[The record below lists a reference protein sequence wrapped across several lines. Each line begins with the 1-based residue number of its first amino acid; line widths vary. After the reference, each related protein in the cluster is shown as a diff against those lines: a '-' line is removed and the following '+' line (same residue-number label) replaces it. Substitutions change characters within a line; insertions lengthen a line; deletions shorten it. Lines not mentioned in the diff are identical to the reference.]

1 MNIRRLC
8 PGRWRRLVA
17 LAALMAAAPLP
28 AQEANYCLNRPLIAS
43 SPVVPGFPLENLTD
57 GNRTTYT
64 LPNDGSGTLGFYY
77 QIDLGQVRELDR
89 VVLWQRKDCCPE
101 RLRRYRVSLFGESGG
116 TVGALNWTGTL
127 RLDGTFAAVGT
138 GDTIRAEQGTG
149 SGFIGRYLRIE
160 NRSGES
166 SNPQIAEVEAYPSPL
181 PVIQRFDTDAGNLT
195 AKGDP
200 TRPTRAAV
208 TWQVDG
214 ATSWSLSPAPGAL
227 AAASGTLSL
236 SPAATTRYTL
246 TATNAAGSRSATL
259 VIGVDEPELPPFI
272 AEFVAAPNASTLDED
287 GEGQDWIEI
296 ANPNPFALS
305 LDGYHLTD
313 DPSQPALWTFPAISI
328 PAQGRRL
335 VFASGKDRR
344 LAGSPLHTNFSLRAS
359 GEYLALCGRDG
370 RTPLSQIPRDY
381 PDPPQFPRQYQGSSY
396 GADASGQPRFFS
408 PPTPGTEN
416 GPGFIGVVEDT
427 SFSVKR
433 GIFTAPQTVAL
444 TTPTPNATIRYT
456 LNGSAPTETS
466 GLTYTAPLTISATT
480 VLRAAAFKAG
490 FAPTNIDTHT
500 YIFPES
506 VKNSAVMA
514 TSITKS
520 ATYGPQVVAALT
532 DLPSF
537 SLVTPISIPNGID
550 VPASLELIE
559 PGGAPGSGFQEN
571 CGIERFGGDYTDFAK
586 KSFRAHFRQSYGVG
600 RLNYP
605 LFTNYAR
612 GLTPVESFN
621 ALEFRSGSHDMV
633 DRGFYLSNPF
643 TDALL
648 LDMGS
653 LNPHG
658 RWVHLYYNGTY
669 WGVYHLRER
678 WDADHQSDYLGGDAK
693 AYEAINGNLNVGGWA
708 EPGNP
713 YDGDGS
719 AWARIKALRGNY
731 AQVKAYVD
739 VPQYID
745 YMLMFM
751 FGDSEDEFR
760 CVGPAGPGT
769 GFKYLLNDADG
780 WLRNSAGDKTGR
792 GAPGRQSGD
801 GPGSIFSMLYKENN
815 PDYRI
820 LLADRIQRHFF
831 NGGALTPARN
841 IARLNELAKA
851 MERPFIVES
860 ARWNYRTPATWL
872 SSKNAIISSW
882 FPTRTAAALAQL
894 RGAGFFPTLAAPLFS
909 QRGGPVAAGTRI
921 NLTSPT
927 GTVYYTTD
935 GSDPRLSGGALS
947 PAAIQVPNGLTT
959 ESVVP
964 SDASWRWFTND
975 VGLGASD
982 VALGHPTYD
991 SSNWK
996 HPAFDDRSWPEGRAE
1011 FGYGEGDEATE
1022 LPFGDPSNRFIS
1034 SYFRG
1039 KFALPEIPALTAATL
1054 RLKRDDGAIVY
1065 LNGVE
1070 RARSNL
1076 SGVVTG
1082 STLSAGAADDGKT
1095 FLSYALP
1102 TTAFQGGDNTLAVEL
1117 HQSSAIGSDASF
1129 AAELAVTRTIGGPI
1143 GVEITKNTLIRARVL
1158 NGTTWSALDEALFLV
1173 QPQAVAL
1180 GDLAIAEINYHPR
1193 GLGREEFLELQ
1204 NTSPRAVNLR
1214 GCRFTDGINYTFP
1227 DNRDVFLAPGQ
1238 RLVLA
1243 EDLPGFQAKY
1253 GLAVEVAG
1261 RYFGT
1266 LANEGE
1272 ALILVAAD
1280 GTELIRTSYDD
1291 AAPGPTAA
1299 DGAGATLVSREYAGR
1314 NAEWRSS
1321 AAPGGSPGGKDTTP
1335 FSGTPDAD
1343 RDGDGLSAWAEY
1355 ALGSSDAISSAGA
1368 PALSAASPTEGLLAV
1383 SFRRALATEGVRYGI
1398 ETSPD
1403 LRHWSPP
1410 AVAPALAS
1418 QIDHGDGTA
1427 TETWTLAP
1435 AASGSTFVRLH
1446 LSTP

>member
-1 MNIRRLC
+1 MNFSRLC
-8 PGRWRRLVA
+8 PSWWRRLLA
-17 LAALMAAAPLP
+17 LASLMAAAALP
-28 AQEANYCLNRPLIAS
+28 AQEVNYCLTRPLIAS
-43 SPVVPGFPLENLTD
+43 SQVVPGFPLENLTD

-101 RLRRYRVSLFGESGG
+101 RLRRYRVSLFGEAGG
-116 TVGALNWTGTL
+116 TVGTLNWSGTL
-127 RLDGTFAAVGT
+127 HLDGSFAAVGT

-149 SGFIGRYLRIE
+149 TSFSGRYLRIE

-195 AKGDP
+195 ASGNP
-200 TRPTRAAV
+200 TRPTQATV
-208 TWQVDG
+208 TWQVDA
-214 ATSWSLSPAPGAL
+214 ATSWTLSPSPGPL
-227 AAASGTLSL
+227 TSASGSLSL
-236 SPAATTRYTL
+236 SPAVTTRYTL

-259 VIGVDEPELPPFI
+259 VIGVDEPEQPPFI
-272 AEFVAAPNASTLDED
+272 AEFVAAPNASYLDED

-305 LDGYHLTD
+305 LEGYHLTD

-335 VFASGKDRR
+335 VFASAKDRR
-344 LAGSPLHTNFSLRAS
+344 LASAPLHTSFSLKAS
-359 GEYLALCGRDG
+359 GEYLALVARDG
-370 RTPLSQIPRDY
+370 RTVLSCFPSDY
-381 PDPPQFPRQYQGSSY
+381 PEPPQFPKQYQGSSY
-396 GADASGQPRFFS
+396 GIDATGQTRYFS
-408 PPTPGTEN
+408 PATPGAAN
-416 GPGFIGVVEDT
+416 GPGFVGVVEDT

-433 GIFTAPQTVAL
+433 GLFTTPQTVAL
-444 TTPTPNATIRYT
+444 TTPTPGATIRYT
-456 LNGSAPTETS
+456 LNGTAPTATV
-466 GLTYTAPLTISATT
+466 GLTYSTPLLISTTA
-480 VLRAAAFKAG
+480 VLRAAAFKEG
-490 FAPTNIDTHT
+490 YAPTNIDTNT

-514 TSITKS
+514 TTITKS

-537 SLVTPISIPNGID
+537 SLVTPITIPNGID

-559 PGGAPGSGFQEN
+559 PGAPPGSGFQEN

-586 KSFRAHFRQSYGVG
+586 KSFRAHFRQSYGAG

-612 GLTPVESFN
+612 GTTPVESFN

-658 RWVHLYYNGTY
+658 RWVHLYYNGSY

-719 AWARIKALRGNY
+719 AWARIKSLRGNY
-731 AQVKAYVD
+731 AQLKAYVD

-760 CVGPAGPGT
+760 CAGPAGPGT
-769 GFKYLLNDADG
+769 GFKFLLNDADG

-801 GPGSIFSMLYKENN
+801 GPGSVFSMLYKENN

-841 IARLNELAKA
+841 AARLSELANA
-851 MERPFIVES
+851 LERPFIVES
-860 ARWNYRTPATWL
+860 ARWSYRTPSTWL
-872 SSKNAIISSW
+872 SSKNAILNSW
-882 FPTRTAAALAQL
+882 FPTRTAAVLTHL

-909 QRGGPVAAGTRI
+909 QRGGSVVAGTRI

-927 GTVYYTTD
+927 GTVFYTAD
-935 GSDPRLSGGALS
+935 GSDPRLPGGALS
-947 PAAIQVPNGLTT
+947 PKAIQVPNGLTT
-959 ESVVP
+959 DTVIP
-964 SDASWRWFTND
+964 TGATWRYFAND
-975 VGLGASD
+975 LGLGASD
-982 VALGHPTYD
+982 VVVGHPSYD
-991 SSNWK
+991 RSHWK
-996 HPAFDDRSWPEGRAE
+996 HPSFDDSTWPEGPAE
-1011 FGYGEGDEATE
+1011 FGYGEGDEATV
-1022 LPFGDPSNRFIS
+1022 LPFGDPANRFIS
-1034 SYFRG
+1034 SYFRRT
-1039 KFALPEIPALTAATL
+1039 FALPPVPALTAASL

-1065 LNGVE
+1065 VNGVE
-1070 RARSNL
+1070 RARSGL
-1076 SGVVTG
+1076 TGVATG
-1082 STLSAGAADDGKT
+1082 TTLSAGAADDGKT
-1095 FLSYALP
+1095 FLSFALP
-1102 TTAFQGGDNTLAVEL
+1102 IASFQGGDNTLAVEL

-1129 AAELAVTRTIGGPI
+1129 DAELALTRTIGGPI
-1143 GVEITKNTLIRARVL
+1143 GVEITRSTWLRARVL
-1158 NGTTWSALDEALFLV
+1158 NGTTWSALDEAFFLV
-1173 QPQAVAL
+1173 EPLPVAP
-1180 GDLAIAEINYHPR
+1180 GDLAIAELNYHPS
-1193 GLGREEFLELQ
+1193 GLGQEEFLELQ
-1204 NTSPRAVNLR
+1204 NISPKAVNLR
-1214 GCRFTDGINYTFP
+1214 GCRFTEGIQYTFP
-1227 DNRDVFLAPGQ
+1227 DNRDVLLAPGQ

-1253 GLAVEVAG
+1253 GLALEVAG

-1272 ALILVAAD
+1272 ALILVAAN

-1291 AAPGPTAA
+1291 AAPGPAAA
-1299 DGAGATLVSREYAGR
+1299 DGAGATLVRREGPNSTAT
-1314 NAEWRSS
+1314 WRSS
-1321 AAPGGSPGGKDTTP
+1321 ATPGGSPGGKDTVP
-1335 FSGTPDAD
+1335 FKGDPNAD
-1343 RDGDGLSAWAEY
+1343 SDGDGLSAWAEY
-1355 ALGSSDAISSAGA
+1355 ALGSSDALSSAGT
-1368 PALSAASPTEGLLAV
+1368 PALSAAPPVDRLLQV
-1383 SFRRALATEGVRYGI
+1383 SFRRSLGAENVTYSL
-1398 ETSPD
+1398 ETSTD
-1403 LRHWSPP
+1403 LTTWSPP
-1410 AVAPALAS
+1410 AAAPALAA
-1418 QIDHGDGTA
+1418 QREHGDGTV
-1427 TETWTLAP
+1427 TETWTLTPTSQGA
-1435 AASGSTFVRLH
+1435 TFVRLR
-1446 LSTP
+1446 LSAP